1 MIRKLGDKNVLGNSQ
16 NNFKQIEIQ
25 SPNYNDQKFAIK
37 ISCCLVQW
45 QEIGDWKFSIA
56 FTR

>member
-45 QEIGDWKFSIA
+45 QEIGD
-56 FTR
+56 